1 MRIDGSLKAFMVDML
16 AVAGHGLGTSATS
29 YWKKHNYAVVMY
41 TDGRVQVKTI
51 ATCTLLFYRHLLLYQ
66 LILLSYH
73 TSYIACV
80 ISMSFFFEANYCRG
94 VPHSLLLVKEK
105 VTTYVQ

>member
-73 TSYIACV
+73 TSYIAYV
-80 ISMSFFFEANYCRG
+80 ISMSFFF
-94 VPHSLLLVKEK
+94 
-105 VTTYVQ
+105 